1 MNPILNQKSKEI
13 NMTVLKAI
21 RTRDSIRR
29 YSDRPVDKDT
39 LLTCLEA
46 ARLAPSA
53 ENSQPWRFIV
63 LNESE
68 KKEQFGKSVF
78 TGVYRVSQFALKAPM
93 ILVLCANLDFMAN
106 RMGKLFTG
114 IPFYLLDVGMAG
126 EHFALQAAEMGLGTC
141 WIGWFD
147 VKKAHKILNLPKRI
161 RVCALIAVG
170 YPASDYTQKSHKR
183 KNMQD
188 IVHWNGWE

>member
-1 MNPILNQKSKEI
+1 
-13 NMTVLKAI
+13 MTVLKAVLN
-21 RTRDSIRR
+21 RDSIRR
-29 YSDRPVDKDT
+29 YSDKPVDRET

-63 LNESE
+63 LTDSDI
-68 KKEQFGKSVF
+68 KTRFGKNVF
-78 TGVYRVSQFALKAPM
+78 TGIYKTSQFVLKAPA
-93 ILVLCANLDFMAN
+93 ILVLCADLDFTAN

-141 WIGWFD
+141 WIGWFNM
-147 VKKAHKILNLPKRI
+147 KKAHKALKLPKKIRI
-161 RVCALIAVG
+161 CAMMAVG
-170 YPASDYTQKSHKR
+170 YPTQDWRLKPHKR
-183 KNMQD
+183 KKLED
-188 IVHWNGWE
+188 IVHWNGW